1 MDLQG
6 RVALVTG
13 GTMGIGAAIAIDL
26 AKQGAR
32 VAICARNLG
41 AEAQETQRQIDAHG
55 AKDLLLL
62 KADMTVAA
70 DCAGVVEETATHFGR
85 LDVIVN
91 NAGGPSHGR
100 LEDVSAEQWLATMN
114 LHVNS
119 NFYLAKAAL
128 PHFRKQKEAVYITVA
143 SSAAIRGINGAIAY
157 ATAKG
162 AIPQFTRCL
171 AREWADFNIRVNC
184 IAPGIIRTRFHH
196 DMPEDRKRNN
206 LENRIPLHREGTI
219 EQVAEAVRL
228 LITNDYITGETLV
241 IDGGLTSRIA

>member
-1 MDLQG
+1 MELKN

-13 GTMGIGAAIAIDL
+13 GSMGIGAAIAIDL
-26 AKQGAR
+26 AKLGAK

-41 AEAQETQRQIDAHG
+41 DEAQETKRQIEAHG
-55 AKDLLLL
+55 SSCLLMQ
-62 KADMTVAA
+62 ADMTKAA
-70 DCAGVVEETATHFGR
+70 DCVSVVEQTASHFGR

-100 LEDVSAEQWLATMN
+100 LEDVSAEQWLETMN

-119 NFYLAKAAL
+119 NFYIAKAAL
-128 PHFRKQKEAVYITVA
+128 PHLKKQKEGAYITVA

-196 DMPEDRKRNN
+196 DMPEDRKKNN
-206 LENRIPLHREGTI
+206 LDNRIPLHREGTI

-241 IDGGLTSRIA
+241 IDGGLTSRIT

>member
-1 MDLQG
+1 MQLQN
-6 RVALVTG
+6 RTALITG
-13 GTMGIGAAIAIDL
+13 GTLGIGAAIATDL
-26 AKQGAR
+26 ASHGAQI
-32 VAICARNLG
+32 AICARTDSDEAKATCAKIESLG
-41 AEAQETQRQIDAHG
+41 VKCLFLQ
-55 AKDLLLL
+55 
-62 KADMTVAA
+62 ADMRLAA
-70 DCAGVVEETATHFGR
+70 DCAAVVEKTAAHFGR
-85 LDVIVN
+85 LDIVVN

-100 LEDVSAEQWLATMN
+100 LEDVTAEQWLETMN

-119 NFYLAKAAL
+119 NFYIAKAAL
-128 PHFRKQKEAVYITVA
+128 PHLRKQPEAAYITVA
-143 SSAAIRGINGAIAY
+143 SSAAVLGINGAIAY

-184 IAPGIIRTRFHH
+184 IAPGVIRTRFHH
-196 DMPEDRKRNN
+196 DMTEERKKNN
-206 LENRIPLHREGTI
+206 LDNRIPLHREGTP

>member
-1 MDLQG
+1 MELRN

-13 GTMGIGAAIAIDL
+13 GSMGIGAAIAIDL
-26 AKQGAR
+26 AKQGAQI
-32 VAICARNLG
+32 AICARHLEG
-41 AEAQETQRQIDAHG
+41 EAQKTKAEIELHG
-55 AKDLLLL
+55 SKCLTIR
-62 KADMTVAA
+62 ADMSNADDCVA
-70 DCAGVVEETATHFGR
+70 VVENAAGYFGR
-85 LDVIVN
+85 LDIVVN

-100 LEDVSAEQWLATMN
+100 LEDVTAEQWLTTMN

-119 NFYLAKAAL
+119 NFYIAKAAL
-128 PHFRKQKEAVYITVA
+128 PHLRKQTEGAFITVA
-143 SSAAIRGINGAIAY
+143 SSAAIRGIQGAIAY

-196 DMPEDRKRNN
+196 DMPEDRKKNN
-206 LENRIPLHREGTI
+206 LDNRIPLHREGTI

>member
-1 MDLQG
+1 MNLQN

-26 AKQGAR
+26 AKQGCQI
-32 VAICARNLG
+32 AICARNLAG
-41 AEAQETQRQIDAHG
+41 EAQQTKAHVEAHG
-55 AKDLLLL
+55 AKCLLMQ
-62 KADMTVAA
+62 ADMTSAD
-70 DCAGVVEETATHFGR
+70 DCAAAVEQTAAHFGR
-85 LDVIVN
+85 LDIVVN

-100 LEDVSAEQWLATMN
+100 LEEVTAEQWLTTMN

-128 PHFRKQKEAVYITVA
+128 PHLRKQSEGAFITVA
-143 SSAAIRGINGAIAY
+143 SSAALRGIQGAIAY

-196 DMPEDRKRNN
+196 DMPEDRKKNN
-206 LENRIPLHREGTI
+206 LDNRIPLHREGTI

-228 LITNDYITGETLV
+228 LITSDYITGETLV

>member
-1 MDLQG
+1 MDLQN
-6 RVALVTG
+6 RVALITG

-26 AKQGAR
+26 AKNGAQI
-32 VAICARNLG
+32 AICARNLEG
-41 AEAQETQRQIDAHG
+41 EAQQTKAQIESHG
-55 AKDLLLL
+55 VKCLLIQ
-62 KADMTVAA
+62 ADMSRA
-70 DCAGVVEETATHFGR
+70 DDCTSVVEKTAAHFGR
-85 LDVIVN
+85 LDIIVN

-100 LEDVSAEQWLATMN
+100 LEDVTAEQWLTTMN

-119 NFYLAKAAL
+119 NFYIAKAAL
-128 PHFRKQKEAVYITVA
+128 PHLRKQTEGVYITVA
-143 SSAAIRGINGAIAY
+143 SSAALRGINGAIAY

-196 DMPEDRKRNN
+196 DMPEDRKKNN
-206 LENRIPLHREGTI
+206 LDNRIPLHREGTI
-219 EQVAEAVRL
+219 DQVAEAVRL

>member
-1 MDLQG
+1 MDLQS
-6 RVALVTG
+6 RVALITG

-26 AKQGAR
+26 AKQGAQI
-32 VAICARNLG
+32 AICARNLEG
-41 AEAQETQRQIDAHG
+41 EAQQTKAQIESYG
-55 AKDLLLL
+55 ATCLPIQ
-62 KADMTVAA
+62 ADMCRA
-70 DCAGVVEETATHFGR
+70 DDCIAVVEKTAAHFGR
-85 LDVIVN
+85 LDIIVN

-100 LEDVSAEQWLATMN
+100 LEDVTAEQWLMTMN

-128 PHFRKQKEAVYITVA
+128 PHLGKQTESAYITVA

-196 DMPEDRKRNN
+196 DMPEDRKKNN
-206 LENRIPLHREGTI
+206 LDNRIPLHREGTI

>member
-1 MDLQG
+1 MELKN

-13 GTMGIGAAIAIDL
+13 GSMGIGAAIAIDL
-26 AKQGAR
+26 AKLGAK

-41 AEAQETQRQIDAHG
+41 EEAQATKRQIEGHG
-55 AKDLLLL
+55 SSCLLL
-62 KADMTVAA
+62 KADMTQAE
-70 DCAGVVEETATHFGR
+70 DCASVVEQTTTHFGR

-100 LEDVSAEQWLATMN
+100 LEDVSAEQWLETMN

-119 NFYLAKAAL
+119 NFYIAKAAL
-128 PHFRKQKEAVYITVA
+128 PHLKKQKEGAYITVA
-143 SSAAIRGINGAIAY
+143 SSAAIRGIHGAIAY

-196 DMPEDRKRNN
+196 DMPEDRKQNN
-206 LENRIPLHREGTI
+206 LDNRIPLHREGTI

>member
-1 MDLQG
+1 MELKN

-13 GTMGIGAAIAIDL
+13 GSMGIGAAIAIDL
-26 AKQGAR
+26 AKQGAQI
-32 VAICARNLG
+32 AICARNLG
-41 AEAQETQRQIDAHG
+41 EEAQETKRQIEAQG
-55 AKDLLLL
+55 VSCLLL
-62 KADMTVAA
+62 KADMTKA
-70 DCAGVVEETATHFGR
+70 DDCREVVEQTASHFGR

-100 LEDVSAEQWLATMN
+100 LEDVSAEQWLETMN

-119 NFYLAKAAL
+119 NFYLAKTAL
-128 PHFRKQKEAVYITVA
+128 PHFRKQSEGAYITVA

-196 DMPEDRKRNN
+196 DMPEDRKKNN
-206 LENRIPLHREGTI
+206 LDNRIPLHREGTI